1 MVLILK
7 WEIFILI
14 GLSTLSIISAK
25 SQDIDIIQ
33 DAYSSYFGGSGADR
47 LNALQIDKEGF
58 LYIAGFTASD
68 DFPVTQGAYCAVRKG
83 DIDGYVAKINI
94 NSNKIVWATYI
105 GGSSADYLS
114 NMKIDKN
121 GNVYIIG
128 NTLSSDFPTTIN
140 AYDRTYNGAS
150 DDYHGDLYIS
160 KLTNDGSELIY
171 STFLGG
177 SGTESFQNIEVDS
190 FGYAYICASTSSVD
204 YPITSGVYDSTF
216 NGYNS
221 GDYLADIVISK
232 LSSDGGSLIF
242 STFFGGRGNET
253 GIINIDNEHNIVIT
267 GQTSSIDFPVTNQTY
282 YTNSDTTLGRNGGN
296 LFLAIVDSTGRN
308 LKFCTFINGNK
319 ANNILGTYIDEK
331 DNILIAG
338 NALSTDL
345 PVNEHAYQKN
355 KMNEQDVFI
364 MKYDLENKG
373 INYCTYLG
381 GAESESG
388 VSIIEN
394 TRGNIIIS
402 GNTLSKDFPT
412 TVNALNKT
420 YDGCR
425 NTQYPWGGDFFICMF
440 DSTLSKLEYS
450 MIINNNCLI
459 IGGSSKSNDF
469 PTTDDALFK
478 KFRGG
483 TDQGGDA
490 VFLKLPVDEL
500 LNYIPTGLDATNNF

>member
-1 MVLILK
+1 MKHFFYNL
-7 WEIFILI
+7 FILI

-190 FGYAYICASTSSVD
+190 FGYAYMGCEVQNT
-204 YPITSGVYDSTF
+204 
-216 NGYNS
+216 N
-221 GDYLADIVISK
+221 L
-232 LSSDGGSLIF
+232 
-242 STFFGGRGNET
+242 
-253 GIINIDNEHNIVIT
+253 DNHQLRV
-267 GQTSSIDFPVTNQTY
+267 
-282 YTNSDTTLGRNGGN
+282 
-296 LFLAIVDSTGRN
+296 
-308 LKFCTFINGNK
+308 
-319 ANNILGTYIDEK
+319 EK
-331 DNILIAG
+331 
-338 NALSTDL
+338 S
-345 PVNEHAYQKN
+345 
-355 KMNEQDVFI
+355 
-364 MKYDLENKG
+364 
-373 INYCTYLG
+373 YLG
-381 GAESESG
+381 
-388 VSIIEN
+388 
-394 TRGNIIIS
+394 
-402 GNTLSKDFPT
+402 
-412 TVNALNKT
+412 
-420 YDGCR
+420 
-425 NTQYPWGGDFFICMF
+425 
-440 DSTLSKLEYS
+440 
-450 MIINNNCLI
+450 
-459 IGGSSKSNDF
+459 SKSD
-469 PTTDDALFK
+469 
-478 KFRGG
+478 
-483 TDQGGDA
+483 
-490 VFLKLPVDEL
+490 
-500 LNYIPTGLDATNNF
+500 